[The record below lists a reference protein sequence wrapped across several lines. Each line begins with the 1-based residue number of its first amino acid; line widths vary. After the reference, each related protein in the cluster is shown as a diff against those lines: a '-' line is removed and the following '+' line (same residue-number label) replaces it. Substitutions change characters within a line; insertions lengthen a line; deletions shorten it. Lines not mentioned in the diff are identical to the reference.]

1 MNQKKIFVTGIVLI
15 TLLTLFF
22 VIRGQLDYAILTM
35 MALFTLTNAS
45 RARSF
50 KEQGF
55 EKESKWMRYLSMI
68 FACAFVVVFIL
79 IFFI

>member
-1 MNQKKIFVTGIVLI
+1 MNQKKIFMTGIVLV
-15 TLLTLFF
+15 TLLTLYF

-45 RARSF
+45 RAKSF

-55 EKESKWMRYLSMI
+55 EKESKWMRYLSFV
-68 FACAFVVVFIL
+68 FAGAFVVVFIV
-79 IFFI
+79 IFFV